1 MIKAPPV
8 IGPMDLLGLT
18 NSKILIEGEE
28 ELILSFSSCLTGKM
42 VVSFTPNLEEFNGL
56 SNIDMVAVNTDSII
70 KTVKSIRE
78 CPAADIF
85 LIHRIDMFLPTMDPK
100 PRGSQIKGWLSMVNQ
115 KYLKGA
121 NLIISSVKE
130 EHMLRELADC
140 YFNLRLPNH
149 TNK

>member
-1 MIKAPPV
+1 
-8 IGPMDLLGLT
+8 
-18 NSKILIEGEE
+18 
-28 ELILSFSSCLTGKM
+28 
-42 VVSFTPNLEEFNGL
+42 
-56 SNIDMVAVNTDSII
+56 
-70 KTVKSIRE
+70 
-78 CPAADIF
+78 
-85 LIHRIDMFLPTMDPK
+85 MFLLTMDPK